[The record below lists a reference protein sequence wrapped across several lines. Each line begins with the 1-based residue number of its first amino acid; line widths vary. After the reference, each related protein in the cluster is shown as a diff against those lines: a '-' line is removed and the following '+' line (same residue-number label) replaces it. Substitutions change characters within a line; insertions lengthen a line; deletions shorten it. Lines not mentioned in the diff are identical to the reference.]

1 MVKFPKKWTVDE
13 LKVTVSANRAEMGK
27 AAGADI
33 AACMRRL
40 LAEKE
45 RIRMIFAA
53 APSQNETLAA
63 LLEEALPWER
73 VDAFHMDE
81 YVGLSPDAPQRF
93 GNYLREHLFDKVHF
107 GSVHYLEGGADDPEK
122 ECIRYAAALKESP
135 VDIVVLGI
143 GENGHIAF
151 NDPGVADF
159 DDPETVKKVK
169 LDEVCRQQQVNDG
182 CFASLADVPTH
193 ALTLTVPTLFAGK
206 HLFCSVPS
214 GTKRA
219 AVYATLCGA
228 IGAAVPATVMR
239 KHPDAALYCDPDSA
253 ADFL

>member
-1 MVKFPKKWTVDE
+1 MKFPKTWTVDE
-13 LKVTVSANRAEMGK
+13 LKVKVCASRAEMGE
-27 AAGADI
+27 AAGRDI
-33 AACMRRL
+33 AACMRRIL
-40 LAEKE
+40 GEKE

-63 LLEEALPWER
+63 LLAEDFPWER

-81 YVGLSPDAPQRF
+81 YVGLAPDAPQRF
-93 GNYLREHLFDKVHF
+93 GNYLREHLFDRAPF
-107 GSVHYLEGGADDPEK
+107 GSVHYLEGGAKDPDA
-122 ECIRYAAALKESP
+122 ECARYTALLKAGP

-159 DDPETVKKVK
+159 ADPETVKKVK

-182 CFASLADVPTH
+182 CFASLDDVPRF
-193 ALTLTVPTLFAGK
+193 ALTLTVPTLFAGG
-206 HLFCSVPS
+206 HLFCSVPAA
-214 GTKRA
+214 TKRA
-219 AVYATLCGA
+219 AVRATLCGE
-228 IGAAVPATVMR
+228 IGPEVPATVMR
-239 KHPDAALYCDPDSA
+239 RHPDAALYCDPDSA